1 MNGMIVI
8 LSGPSGAGKGRIG
21 DELVK
26 RMNMRKVLSVTTRE
40 KRPEDKIKNN
50 YMFYTEEVFL
60 ELKEH
65 GKFFETNYYD
75 GHWYGTLRIPEEE
88 LNVRDLLFDKDVN
101 GALAIKA
108 VYPFAL
114 TFYIMPKDKE
124 TLLERRGNRGE
135 GRKAIALEEVPK
147 AKGLDFLIVN
157 DDLEE
162 AVGEIMDIIECM
174 RKCSMRNPKAQE
186 FMDEF
191 YREGRE

>member
-8 LSGPSGAGKGRIG
+8 LSGPSGAGKGRLG
-21 DELVK
+21 DELLS
-26 RMNMRKVLSVTTRE
+26 RMNMRKVLSVTTRA
-40 KRPEDKIKNN
+40 KRPEDEVKST
-50 YMFYTEEVFL
+50 YTFLAEDAFL

-75 GHWYGTLRIPEEE
+75 GHWYGTLRIPAEE
-88 LNVRDLLFDKDVN
+88 LHLRDLLFDKDVN

-135 GRKAIALEEVPK
+135 GRKAIALAEVPK
-147 AKGLDFLIVN
+147 AKELDFLIVN
-157 DDLEE
+157 DDIEE
-162 AVGEIMDIIECM
+162 AVTEIMSIIECM
-174 RKCSMRNPKAQE
+174 RKCSMRNPKSLE

-191 YREGRE
+191 YQEDSK

>member
-26 RMNMRKVLSVTTRE
+26 RMNMRKVLSVTTRK
-40 KRPEDKIKNN
+40 KREEDLVKSN
-50 YMFYTEEVFL
+50 YMFLSKDAFL

-75 GHWYGTLRIPEEE
+75 GNWYGTLRIPEEE
-88 LNVRDLLFDKDVN
+88 LHFRDLLFDKDVN
-101 GALAIKA
+101 GALAIKS
-108 VYPFAL
+108 VYPYAL

-135 GRKAIALEEVPK
+135 RRAAIAIAEVPK
-147 AKGLDFLIVN
+147 AEQLDFLIIN
-157 DDLEE
+157 DDIEK
-162 AVGEIMDIIECM
+162 AVKEVMDIIECM
-174 RKCSMRNPKAQE
+174 RKCSMRNPKSKIFLE
-186 FMDEF
+186 EF
-191 YREGRE
+191 Y

>member
-1 MNGMIVI
+1 MNGMMVI

-26 RMNMRKVLSVTTRE
+26 RMNMRKVLSVTTRS

-50 YMFYTEEVFL
+50 YTFLTEETFL
-60 ELKEH
+60 ELKEQ

-75 GHWYGTLRIPEEE
+75 GNWYGTMRIPEEE
-88 LNVRDLLFDKDVN
+88 LYIRDLLFDKDVN

-124 TLLERRGNRGE
+124 TLLERRGKRGE
-135 GRKAIALEEVPK
+135 GRKAIAISEVPK
-147 AKGLDFLIVN
+147 AKELDFLIVN
-157 DDLEE
+157 DNLED
-162 AVGEIMDIIECM
+162 AVCEIMDIIECM
-174 RKCSMRNPKAQE
+174 RKCSMRNPKSQA
-186 FMDEF
+186 FLDEF
-191 YREGRE
+191 YNEDKE